1 MSLRARLLAGLIA
14 VSAILLIVLSMVSV
28 VVLRGHLLHRLE
40 GQLLAATATA
50 AKRVAAEGPLSQAL
64 TGSTYAVAVFN
75 LNNQR
80 SRLISG
86 DAPEAG
92 VVPRLVEALGKER
105 LTAHAADG
113 RTFRLQDPQG
123 DYDLIAATAPAKTM
137 PGKTTYRLVIVA
149 VPLDAVDDP
158 VRQLVLSEI
167 VTGGSLIAVLAM
179 VGWLLIARGLSP
191 LGRMA
196 RTAHRVATGGDLSA
210 RMPEGPS
217 EIGRL
222 GIAINLMLDLIAEAF
237 RDRWASEER
246 VRRFAA
252 DASHELRTPL
262 STITGYAE
270 LYRAGAIPA
279 ADLPK
284 VMGKIEGEAARMGRL
299 VSEMLE
305 LARLDRSAALALT
318 ETDLAW
324 LAREVAADCAAL
336 HPDSPVTVA
345 APTSLVTVVDE
356 TRIRQVMV
364 NLLANVRVH
373 TPKGTPA
380 TVRLARASDVVTI
393 EVVDEGQGMTPEQAS
408 RAFDRFQRGDQQLS
422 EGTGLGLSI
431 VKAITDA
438 HGGRC
443 RIASS
448 PGRGTSVLVE
458 LPATLVAT
466 RE

>member
-1 MSLRARLLAGLIA
+1 MSLRARLLAGLIV
-14 VSAILLIVLSMVSV
+14 VSAILLTVLSMVSV
-28 VVLRGHLLHRLE
+28 VVLRGHLLNRLE

-92 VVPRLVEALGKER
+92 VVPRLAEALGKER
-105 LTAHAADG
+105 LTAHAAAG
-113 RTFRLQDPQG
+113 RTFRLDPRG
-123 DYDLIAATAPAKTM
+123 EYDLIAATMLAKTM
-137 PGKTTYRLVIVA
+137 PGKTAYRLVIVA

-167 VTGGSLIAVLAM
+167 VTGGFLIAVLAM
-179 VGWLLIARGLSP
+179 GGWLLIARGLAP

-222 GIAINLMLDLIAEAF
+222 GIAINLMLDLISEAF
-237 RDRWASEER
+237 RDRWESEER

-270 LYRAGAIPA
+270 LYRAGAIPP

-305 LARLDRSAALALT
+305 LARLDRSAALALA

-324 LAREVAADCAAL
+324 LAREVAADCTAL
-336 HPDSPVTVA
+336 HPDSPVAVA
-345 APTSLVTVVDE
+345 APPSLVAVVDE

-380 TVRLARASDVVTI
+380 TVRLTHAGDVVTI
-393 EVVDEGQGMTPEQAS
+393 EVADEGQGMSPEQAS
-408 RAFDRFQRGDQQLS
+408 RAFDRFHRGEERLS
-422 EGTGLGLSI
+422 EGSGLGLSI
-431 VKAITDA
+431 VKAIIDA

-448 PGRGTSVLVE
+448 PGRGTTVLVE
-458 LPATLVAT
+458 LPATLIPT

>member
-75 LNNQR
+75 LNSQR

-92 VVPRLVEALGKER
+92 VVPRLAEALGKDR
-105 LTAHAADG
+105 LVAHAADG
-113 RTFRLQDPQG
+113 HTFRLDPQG
-123 DYDLIAATAPAKTM
+123 DYDLIAATLPAKTM
-137 PGKTTYRLVIVA
+137 AAKPVYRLVIVA

-158 VRQLVLSEI
+158 VRQLIVSEI
-167 VTGGSLIAVLAM
+167 VTGGLLIAVLAM

-246 VRRFAA
+246 VRQFAA

-270 LYRAGAIPA
+270 LYRAGAIPPG
-279 ADLPK
+279 DLPK

-324 LAREVAADCAAL
+324 LAREVAADCTAL
-336 HPDSPVTVA
+336 HPDSPVSVA
-345 APTSLVTVVDE
+345 APASLVTVVDE

-380 TVRLARASDVVTI
+380 TVRLARAGDVVTI
-393 EVVDEGQGMTPEQAS
+393 EVVDEGQGMSPEQAS
-408 RAFDRFQRGDQQLS
+408 RAFDRFHRGGERVS
-422 EGTGLGLSI
+422 EGSGLGLSI

-448 PGRGTSVLVE
+448 PGRGTTVLVE
-458 LPATLVAT
+458 LPATLVPT